1 MEAWNSSESN
11 QKIGDIFKYFAP
23 FLKMYTEYIQNFD
36 KAMSTIN
43 QTYEK
48 NAKFKQIMD
57 EIHVSRKSHVFMS
70 RHFKHFVIC
79 VNISF
84 FIHICITN
92 RRYRNAEAYC

>member
-11 QKIGDIFKYFAP
+11 QRIGDIFKYFAP

-48 NAKFKQIMD
+48 NSKFKQIMD
-57 EIHVSRKSHVFMS
+57 EIHVSRKLDVISLQLQIW
-70 RHFKHFVIC
+70 FKDF
-79 VNISF
+79 
-84 FIHICITN
+84 T
-92 RRYRNAEAYC
+92 

>member
-57 EIHVSRKSHVFMS
+57 EIHVSRKSYVLSLPIQAWF
-70 RHFKHFVIC
+70 FAIC
-79 VNISF
+79 VI
-84 FIHICITN
+84 
-92 RRYRNAEAYC
+92 